1 MSETL
6 DLKAIERKAFRS
18 THQDG
23 LWDIYISSVVGSMAL
38 LMFIPVRDDYPWL
51 YQVLAFLGIGAGYLV
66 FWAGKKFVTLPRM
79 GQVKFGEIRRKRNK
93 TLALILGGVVLIQVG
108 IVLLTAGAWAIPAW
122 GDILQELF
130 PGRSATDLLVAAVG
144 ALFVGPS
151 MMAIAYFT
159 DFPRGYYIALVMTLG
174 VFLMIWFW
182 QPLIQVG
189 AAFLILIP
197 GVVLFIRFLRQ
208 YPLPPAEARHA

>member
-1 MSETL
+1 MSQYL
-6 DLKAIERKAFRS
+6 DLKELERKAFRS
-18 THQDG
+18 TYQDG
-23 LWDIYISSVVGSMAL
+23 LLDIRISSVVGSMAL
-38 LMFIPVRDDYPWL
+38 LMFIVVRDELPWL
-51 YQVLAFLGIGAGYLV
+51 YLVLAFLGICAGHLV
-66 FWAGKKFVTLPRM
+66 FWAGKKFVTLPRI

-93 TLALILGGVVLIQVG
+93 TLALILAVVVLIQVG

-122 GDILQELF
+122 EDKLQELF

-151 MMAIAYFT
+151 MMAIAYFI
-159 DFPRGYYIALVMTLG
+159 DFPRGYYIALVMALG

-197 GVVLFIRFLRQ
+197 GLVLFVRFLRQ
-208 YPLPPAEARHA
+208 YPLIPAGEQ

>member
-1 MSETL
+1 MSEYL
-6 DLKAIERKAFRS
+6 DLKDLERKAFRS
-18 THQDG
+18 TYQDG
-23 LWDIYISSVVGSMAL
+23 LLDICISSVVGSMAL
-38 LMFIPVRDDYPWL
+38 LMFIIVRDDNPWL
-51 YQVLAFLGIGAGYLV
+51 YLVLAFLGICAGQLI

-79 GQVKFGEIRRKRNK
+79 GQVKFGEIRHKRNK
-93 TLALILGGVVLIQVG
+93 TLALILTVAVLVQVG
-108 IVLLTAGAWAIPAW
+108 IVLLTAGVWAIPAW
-122 GDILQELF
+122 GDKLQELF
-130 PGRSATDLLVAAVG
+130 PDRSATDLLVAAVG

-159 DFPRGYYIALVMTLG
+159 DFPRGYYIAFVMALG

-197 GVVLFIRFLRQ
+197 GLVLFARFLRQ
-208 YPLPPAEARHA
+208 YPLIPAGEQ

>member
-1 MSETL
+1 MSTQL
-6 DLKAIERKAFRS
+6 NLKEIERKAFRS
-18 THQDG
+18 TYQDG
-23 LWDIYISSVVGSMAL
+23 LLDIRISSVVGSMAL
-38 LMFIPVRDDYPWL
+38 LMFIVVRDELPWL
-51 YQVLAFLGIGAGYLV
+51 YLVLAFLGICAGHLV
-66 FWAGKKFVTLPRM
+66 FWAGKKFVTLPRI

-93 TLALILGGVVLIQVG
+93 TLALILAVVVLIQVG

-122 GDILQELF
+122 GDKLQELF
-130 PGRSATDLLVAAVG
+130 PDRSATDLLVAAVG

-151 MMAIAYFT
+151 MMAVAYFI

-197 GVVLFIRFLRQ
+197 GLVLFVRFLRQ
-208 YPLPPAEARHA
+208 YPLIPAGEQ

>member
-1 MSETL
+1 MSQYP
-6 DLKAIERKAFRS
+6 DLKELERKAFRS
-18 THQDG
+18 TYQDG
-23 LWDIYISSVVGSMAL
+23 LLDICISSVVGSMAL
-38 LMFIPVRDDYPWL
+38 LMFIIVRDDYPWL
-51 YQVLAFLGIGAGYLV
+51 YLVLAFLGMCAGQLI

-93 TLALILGGVVLIQVG
+93 TLALILTVAVLVQVG

-122 GDILQELF
+122 GNKLQELF
-130 PGRSATDLLVAAVG
+130 PDRSATDLLVAAVG

-151 MMAIAYFT
+151 IMAITYFT
-159 DFPRGYYIALVMTLG
+159 DFPRGYYIALVMALS

-197 GVVLFIRFLRQ
+197 GLVLFARFLRQ
-208 YPLPPAEARHA
+208 YPLIPAGEQ

>member
-1 MSETL
+1 MSQYP
-6 DLKAIERKAFRS
+6 DLKELERKAFRS
-18 THQDG
+18 TYQDG
-23 LWDIYISSVVGSMAL
+23 LLDICISSVVGSMAL
-38 LMFIPVRDDYPWL
+38 LMFIIVRDDYPWL
-51 YQVLAFLGIGAGYLV
+51 YLVLAFLGMCAGQLI

-93 TLALILGGVVLIQVG
+93 TLALILTVAVLVQVG

-122 GDILQELF
+122 GNKLQELF
-130 PGRSATDLLVAAVG
+130 PDRSATDLLVAAVG

-151 MMAIAYFT
+151 IMAIAYFT
-159 DFPRGYYIALVMTLG
+159 DFPRGYYIALVMALS

-197 GVVLFIRFLRQ
+197 GLVLFARFLRQ
-208 YPLPPAEARHA
+208 YPLIPAGEQ

>member
-6 DLKAIERKAFRS
+6 DLKAIEKRAFRA

-23 LWDIYISSVVGSMAL
+23 LWDIYIGSVVGSMAL
-38 LMFIPVRDDYPWL
+38 LQFITERDDYPWL
-51 YQVLAFLGIGAGYLV
+51 YLVLAFLGIAVGNLI
-66 FWAGKKFVTLPRM
+66 FWGGKKFVTLPRM

-93 TLALILGGVVLIQVG
+93 TLALILAVIVLIQIG
-108 IVLLTAGAWAIPAW
+108 IVLLTAGVWTIPAL
-122 GDILQELF
+122 GDKLQELF
-130 PGRSATDLLVAAVG
+130 PDRSATDLLVAAVG

-189 AAFLILIP
+189 AAFLIIIP

>member
-1 MSETL
+1 MTSQPN
-6 DLKAIERKAFRS
+6 LKEIERKAFRS
-18 THQDG
+18 TYQDG
-23 LWDIYISSVVGSMAL
+23 LLDISISSVVGSMAL
-38 LMFIPVRDDYPWL
+38 MMFIIVQDDSPWL
-51 YQVLAFLGIGAGYLV
+51 YLVLAFLGIFAGQLV

-93 TLALILGGVVLIQVG
+93 TLALILIVTVLVQVG

-122 GDILQELF
+122 GDKLRALF
-130 PGRSATDLLVAAVG
+130 PNRSVTDLLVAAVG

-159 DFPRGYYIALVMTLG
+159 DFPRGYYIALVMALG

-182 QPLIQVG
+182 QPLIQAC
-189 AAFLILIP
+189 AALLILIP
-197 GVVLFIRFLRQ
+197 GLVLFARFLRQ
-208 YPLPPAEARHA
+208 YPLIPAGEP